1 LDCLHG
7 SLFQP
12 RTPSPRA
19 QANERRIC
27 RSSDYACSDVGIG
40 YAPDAAV
47 RRLYADVRAGEL
59 ARDTVAALT
68 KAMVLHPVA
77 AGLAGLAGLLS
88 LAPGFCAAFLAALTA
103 ALAFCAALAVL
114 VVDFVNFAAVRRAV
128 DDAAGDARLRSAYEV
143 GAWTLL
149 AATALLVPA
158 TVLLMLTC
166 CSGRRERR
174 GYFPKSSA

>member
-1 LDCLHG
+1 M
-7 SLFQP
+7 
-12 RTPSPRA
+12 R
-19 QANERRIC
+19 
-27 RSSDYACSDVGIG
+27 V
-40 YAPDAAV
+40 
-47 RRLYADVRAGEL
+47 GEL

-68 KAMVLHPVA
+68 KVMVLHPVA
-77 AGLAGLAGLLS
+77 AGLAGLAVLLS
-88 LAPGFCAAFLAALTA
+88 LAPGFCAAFLATLAA

-128 DDAAGDARLRSAYEV
+128 DDAAAADGRLRSAYDV

-174 GYFPKSSA
+174 GYFPKSA